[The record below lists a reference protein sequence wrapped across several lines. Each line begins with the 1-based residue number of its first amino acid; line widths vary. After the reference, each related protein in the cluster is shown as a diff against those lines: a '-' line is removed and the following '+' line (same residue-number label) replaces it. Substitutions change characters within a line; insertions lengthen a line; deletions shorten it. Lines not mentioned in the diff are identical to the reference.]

1 MVVKACSGLPGRDLV
16 GSTAESFDLVVTDSR
31 MPGMSGTEFIHR
43 LREQNPG
50 LPIVHISGSPATA
63 YDLPSDVRTL
73 FKPFDLPDLVP
84 TVRQLLAA

>member
-1 MVVKACSGLPGRDLV
+1 MACLAGISSAAPLNPLI
-16 GSTAESFDLVVTDSR
+16 VVTGTR